1 MKVIFLKDVKGKGRK
16 FEEKDVPAGYAQNF
30 LIPQKLA
37 VAADGPGAAQVKN
50 LKIQEE
56 EARAKKGEA
65 LNIKVSKIAG
75 QQIALQLK
83 ANDKGHLF
91 QKITAEKLGEMLGI
105 EANMIELR
113 EPIKETGTF
122 EVPVS
127 VSKDKKTS
135 FTLVVNAA

>member
-16 FEEKDVPAGYAQNF
+16 YEEKEVADGYAANF

-50 LKIQEE
+50 LKAQDEQ
-56 EARAKKGEA
+56 ARAKRGEA
-65 LNIKVSKIAG
+65 LNMKVSKIAG
-75 QQIALQLK
+75 QKIELTMK

-91 QKITAEKLGEMLGI
+91 QKITAEKLGEILGI
-105 EANMIELR
+105 DADMIELQ
-113 EPIKETGTF
+113 EPIRETGTF

-127 VSKDKKTS
+127 VEKGKKTS
-135 FTLVVNAA
+135 FTLVVHS